1 MLRRGV
7 AALLFVLLA
16 CTPRHETPPP
26 RAAFAGAPVILISVD
41 TLRADHLP
49 AYGYKD
55 VATPN
60 IDALAADGMLFAN
73 AWSHCPMTLPSHLTM
88 LTGLLPTEHGVRNNL
103 GFRFD
108 AAKQPTIASLLHAHG
123 YATGAA
129 VSSYVLRGD
138 TGLRGAFDWYDDAID
153 IGQGSAFAD
162 YQRGGDVTVAR
173 AEEWVGANASRPF
186 FLFLHLYEPHVPYDP
201 PEPFRGRYANAYDG
215 EIATADALIGRVVQ
229 FLKSRGL
236 YDRAIIVFTSDHGE
250 GLGEHGEQQHSIL
263 LYREAIQ
270 VPLIVKLPASQ
281 RHGERIAANAAL
293 VDIAPTLA
301 SLTGVS
307 LPQTHASSSLLAL
320 PKTRDVYGETIY
332 PYLQLGWS
340 DLRSM
345 IDDRYHYID
354 SPRPELYALDDVRET
369 KNIIDS
375 ERRAAA
381 DFRAKLAHYPAANAV
396 APIVDREAAAKLAAI
411 GYVGN
416 VASRPD
422 PRTLPNPRDS
432 LAALD
437 VMQQAFRLADQ
448 RQYAPAIVQ
457 LREVVAKN
465 PRLTDAWTRLAQLYT
480 DLGDV
485 NAAVDAY
492 KNAIASAGVFSP
504 EIALML
510 GNLYVQAGRADEAE
524 QVAGVA
530 ADASPEAATT
540 LRARIAIARK
550 DFGAAERFA
559 RELAER
565 PNATAADFVLLGE
578 VLSARGEYSGA
589 LRMADEASKRVTA
602 AGRANVYGL
611 EALRAE
617 ALARSDRPD
626 EAIVAYE
633 KEIAAFPANRI
644 AYARLALLYYLT
656 GDRAKYE
663 ATLARLMRANP
674 TPPARDLVAQTR
686 ATLGDRRK

>member
-7 AALLFVLLA
+7 AALLFVFFA
-16 CTPRHETPPP
+16 CSPRHETPPP

-49 AYGYKD
+49 AYGYKA

-60 IDALAADGMLFAN
+60 IDALAADGLLFAN
-73 AWSHCPMTLPSHLTM
+73 AWSHCPMTLPSHLSM
-88 LTGLLPTEHGVRNNL
+88 LTGLLPAEHGVRNNL

-108 AAKQPTIASLLHAHG
+108 AAKHPTIAALLHERG

-138 TGLRGAFDWYDDAID
+138 TGLREAFEWYDDAID

-162 YQRGGDVTVAR
+162 YQRRGDVTVAR
-173 AEEWVGANASRPF
+173 AEQWVGANASRPF

-201 PEPFRGRYANAYDG
+201 PEPFRSRYASAYDG
-215 EIATADALIGRVVQ
+215 EIATADALVGSFVQ

-250 GLGEHGEQQHSIL
+250 GLGDHGEQQHSIL

-270 VPLIVKLPASQ
+270 VPLIVKLPSSQ
-281 RHGERIAANAAL
+281 RRGERIAANASL

-301 SLTGVS
+301 SLTGIS
-307 LPQTHASSSLLAL
+307 LPQTSASASLLAL
-320 PKTRDVYGETIY
+320 PKSREVYGETIY

-369 KNIIDS
+369 KNIIESD
-375 ERRAAA
+375 RRAAA
-381 DFRAKLAHYPAANAV
+381 DFRAKLARYPAANAV
-396 APIVDREAAAKLAAI
+396 APIVDPEAAKKLAAI
-411 GYVGN
+411 GYVGS

-448 RQYAPAIVQ
+448 RQYTPAIAQ

-492 KNAIASAGVFSP
+492 KSAISSAGVFSP

-510 GNLYVQAGRADEAE
+510 GNLYVQSGRVEEAE

-530 ADASPEAATT
+530 ADASPEASTT

-550 DFGAAERFA
+550 DLVAAERFA
-559 RELAER
+559 RELTQR
-565 PNATAADFVLLGE
+565 PNATAADFVLLGD
-578 VLSARGEYSGA
+578 VLNARGDYSGA
-589 LRMADEASKRVTA
+589 LKAADEATKRVTA

-611 EALRAE
+611 AALRAE
-617 ALARSDRPD
+617 ALARSDRPE
-626 EAIVAYE
+626 EAIAAYE
-633 KEIAAFPANRI
+633 QEIAAFPANRI
-644 AYARLALLYYLT
+644 AYARLALLYFLT
-656 GDRAKYE
+656 NDRPKYD
-663 ATLARLMRANP
+663 ATLARLVRNNP
-674 TPPARDLVAQTR
+674 TPLARDLVTQTR
-686 ATLGDRRK
+686 AAVGDRRK